1 MASVN
6 GFYVWAGLLGFDK
19 RIDSATL
26 LGQEAWIPGSCFI
39 TFFDSNTS
47 TFFCFLY
54 PSLFFR

>member
-26 LGQEAWIPGSCFI
+26 LGQEAWIPGSRAGLR
-39 TFFDSNTS
+39 NR
-47 TFFCFLY
+47 LGY
-54 PSLFFR
+54 LAG